1 LEIYADE
8 VDEGDI
14 IAGQAS
20 QHGQG
25 TDSKDDVH
33 IDVGCATSHHQLDT
47 DAQGDH
53 RFLERE
59 GSEWGKRSKTN
70 ILLLTIFT

>member
-47 DAQGDH
+47 DAQESTGFWKEKD
-53 RFLERE
+53 
-59 GSEWGKRSKTN
+59 
-70 ILLLTIFT
+70 